1 MFQDSLP
8 IVGEGVVKGGY
19 VLEYLREIY
28 LDLNATPATISVKA
42 KQGDAVHRK
51 LAINLLKDGQPVVPS
66 DVAKYQFRLRKND
79 GNAVILESDGT
90 VEPIV
95 ANEGV
100 VTVTLSEQCLVIEGR
115 SLCDLALLDASG
127 NALSTAT
134 FYLDIMPM
142 PDIGSVIESSTEW
155 QRLMEAIKI
164 AEAYQKVLALRVQD
178 GHFQYTTDSKTWVT
192 FEDTITEAQIIALF

>member
-1 MFQDSLP
+1 M
-8 IVGEGVVKGGY
+8 
-19 VLEYLREIY
+19 EYLREIY

-164 AEAYQKVLALRVQD
+164 AEAYQKVLALRV
-178 GHFQYTTDSKTWVT
+178 
-192 FEDTITEAQIIALF
+192 